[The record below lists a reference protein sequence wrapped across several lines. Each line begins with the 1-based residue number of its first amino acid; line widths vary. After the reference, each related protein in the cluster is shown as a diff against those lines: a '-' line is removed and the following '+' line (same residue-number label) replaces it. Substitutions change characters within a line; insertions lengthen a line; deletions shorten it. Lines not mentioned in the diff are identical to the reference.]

1 MAIVSRMNANKA
13 WTNYE
18 TVVPLF
24 VPRKQI
30 YTAVVLFRG
39 VLHFLAVV
47 FVALCSCFAVAVW
60 CKIKIFGRKH
70 LLILEPW
77 LTKYE
82 MNLANRFQ
90 IIGKSIDRSFPVANR
105 RRWNCL
111 KNSVD
116 IYMLFSGIF
125 FILFLKNMQIKTLLT
140 LLITFHHWSL

>member
-47 FVALCSCFAVAVW
+47 FVALCSCFAVAV
-60 CKIKIFGRKH
+60 
-70 LLILEPW
+70 
-77 LTKYE
+77 
-82 MNLANRFQ
+82 
-90 IIGKSIDRSFPVANR
+90 
-105 RRWNCL
+105 
-111 KNSVD
+111 
-116 IYMLFSGIF
+116 
-125 FILFLKNMQIKTLLT
+125 
-140 LLITFHHWSL
+140 